1 MSEEKKINF
10 KNIKGG
16 INTDIKAESIQKKL
30 TVFAFS
36 IFSYEKS
43 YQLKSFLVRYIST
56 VPEVLEK
63 IIQIPAG
70 GKHQC
75 RLVT

>member
-1 MSEEKKINF
+1 MSEEKKINI

-16 INTDIKAESIQKKL
+16 RNTDIKADAIQKL
-30 TVFAFS
+30 TFFAFS
-36 IFSYEKS
+36 IFYYENS